1 MRSTADRIRQAVSF
15 ELIGILIVTPL
26 FAWVFDHPMGDM
38 GVLVV
43 LGATAATAWNYLF
56 NLIFDHVLNWRR
68 GDVRK
73 TLPLRIVHA
82 ALFEAT
88 LLLLL
93 PIFAW
98 WLDAS
103 LVTVLLMEISFA
115 AFYMVYA
122 FVFTWGYDAVFPPD
136 STSDASTQATR

>member
-26 FAWVFDHPMGDM
+26 FAWAFDHPMGDM

-56 NLIFDHVLNWRR
+56 NLGFDHVLNWRR

-73 TLPLRIVHA
+73 SLPLRVVHA
-82 ALFEAT
+82 VLFEAT

-93 PIFAW
+93 LPLFAW
-98 WLDAS
+98 WLDVS
-103 LVTVLLMEISFA
+103 LVAALLMEASFA

-122 FVFTWGYDAVFPPD
+122 FVFTWGYDTLFPPRQ
-136 STSDASTQATR
+136 SQRVSA

>member
-122 FVFTWGYDAVFPPD
+122 FVFTWGYDTLFPPQR
-136 STSDASTQATR
+136 TGRTTA

>member
-1 MRSTADRIRQAVSF
+1 MRSTPDRIRQAVSF
-15 ELIGILIVTPL
+15 EIIGILIVTPL

-56 NLIFDHVLNWRR
+56 NLAFDHILLWRR

-73 TLPLRIVHA
+73 TIPLRIVHA
-82 ALFEAT
+82 VLFEAT
-88 LLLLL
+88 LLALLL

-98 WLDAS
+98 WLETS
-103 LVTVLLMEISFA
+103 LLTILMMEASFA
-115 AFYMVYA
+115 GFYLVYA
-122 FVFTWGYDAVFPPD
+122 FVFTWGYDTIFPPQRRERI
-136 STSDASTQATR
+136 A

>member
-1 MRSTADRIRQAVSF
+1 MLLPSLDEFLR
-15 ELIGILIVTPL
+15 ILIVTPL

-93 PIFAW
+93 LPIFAW
-98 WLDAS
+98 WLDAA
-103 LVTVLLMEISFA
+103 LLTVLLMEISFA

-122 FVFTWGYDAVFPPD
+122 FVFTWGYDTLFPPQR
-136 STSDASTQATR
+136 TGRTTA

>member
-26 FAWVFDHPMGDM
+26 FAWVFDHPMDDM

-82 ALFEAT
+82 AHFEAT
-88 LLLLL
+88 LLLLLL

-115 AFYMVYA
+115 VFYMVYA
-122 FVFTWGYDAVFPPD
+122 FVFTWGYDTLFPPQR
-136 STSDASTQATR
+136 TGRTTA